1 MSVTPGY
8 TPEELTPEELTTLAG
23 AVMLSGMAVSMVDA
37 GVVST
42 AIEANALAQEVA
54 GAAKRYPTNSVI
66 QSLFSEEAVKQAK
79 EQHLKIEV
87 KPEEMQP
94 ETAVDTAIGKI
105 NAALAILDAKAT
117 PDEALEYKEFIY
129 ACAERV
135 ANAAGSG
142 LFGAGGPKVSAKEAV
157 ALEQLKVALGV

>member
-1 MSVTPGY
+1 MSATDY
-8 TPEELTPEELTTLAG
+8 TPEELTILAG
-23 AVMLSGMAVSMVDA
+23 AVMLSGMAVSMVDV

-54 GAAKRYPTNSVI
+54 GAAQRYPTNSVI
-66 QSLFSEEAVKQAK
+66 QSLFSPEGIKQAK
-79 EQHLKIEV
+79 DQHLQIEV

-94 ETAVDTAIGKI
+94 ETAVETAVAKI
-105 NAALAILDAKAT
+105 NDALAILEAKAT
-117 PDEALEYKEFIY
+117 PDEMREYKEFIY
-129 ACAERV
+129 TCADRV

-142 LFGAGGPKVSAKEAV
+142 LFGAGQKVSAKEAM